1 MQDCSRKAA
10 VLFSGEIS
18 VFARHSENSLNK
30 VNKSEKMNIIIDKKR
45 RRYYICSM
53 KMSALNIN
61 CR

>member
-30 VNKSEKMNIIIDKKR
+30 VNKSENSLQNVEKVKKR
-45 RRYYICSM
+45 I
-53 KMSALNIN
+53 
-61 CR
+61 